1 MAGARGAG
9 GPKGGP
15 PKTSGGPRKP
25 SGGPR
30 KASAGPRKPS
40 GGPPKPTGGPP
51 KPGGRPEARP
61 SGPARGAPLLRAT
74 EAFVSVHPGLEKLLA
89 AELTEL
95 DVSCEIEEGG
105 VIVPATQ
112 RALARIHVGSR
123 IAGRVLVRVGE
134 FRATNLEELA
144 ARVKQLPW
152 RALGESGQPVE
163 VEASCQNSRMRFREL
178 VAEKTRLAVIDGLR
192 GPRMSV
198 MPPSKTP
205 LGVHVRLVDDVA
217 TVSVD
222 ASGERLHMRG
232 WREATAKAPLREN
245 LAAAVLRSAGWRPGM
260 PLVDPMCG
268 AGTFPIEAARQA
280 AGLSPRI
287 GWKYPCANWSDRNP
301 AAWAEA
307 ERAIPA
313 AVATPILAADRD
325 PGAVRATTGNA
336 QRAKVGD
343 KLKILTSA
351 LEELDPPSAKGLLI
365 ANLPYGQR
373 VAEGGDI
380 DGMYA
385 RWGHVLRERWS
396 GWRCAFLAAD
406 PRKLGRLDRRIEI
419 VLRFENGGTPVV
431 VGVLP
436 QA

>member
-1 MAGARGAG
+1 MAGSRGAG
-9 GPKGGP
+9 RPKGPPPKPGGGTRKPGGAPRKSSTGGPK
-15 PKTSGGPRKP
+15 SVGGPRKP
-25 SGGPR
+25 
-30 KASAGPRKPS
+30 
-40 GGPPKPTGGPP
+40 
-51 KPGGRPEARP
+51 GGRTENR
-61 SGPARGAPLLRAT
+61 SSTPARGAPLLRAT

-89 AELTEL
+89 AELAEL
-95 DVSCEIEEGG
+95 DVDCEVEEGG
-105 VIVPATQ
+105 VLIAATQ
-112 RALARIHVGSR
+112 RALARVHLGSR

-134 FRATNLEELA
+134 FRAINLEELA
-144 ARVKQLPW
+144 ARIRQLPW

-163 VEASCQNSRMRFREL
+163 VEASCQNSRLRFREL
-178 VAEKTRLAVIDGLR
+178 VAEKAKLAVIDGLR
-192 GPRMSV
+192 GPRLSV
-198 MPPSKTP
+198 LPPSRTP
-205 LGVHVRLVDDVA
+205 IGVHVRIVDDVA
-217 TVSVD
+217 TISVD
-222 ASGERLHMRG
+222 ASGERLHLRG
-232 WREATAKAPLREN
+232 WREETAKAPLREN

-268 AGTFPIEAARQA
+268 AGTFPIEAARWA
-280 AGLSPRI
+280 AGLSPRL
-287 GWKYPCANWSDRNP
+287 GWAYPCARWSDRSP
-301 AAWAEA
+301 AAWADA
-307 ERAIPA
+307 ERALPA

-343 KLKILTSA
+343 KLKIVGSS

-380 DGMYA
+380 DAMYA
-385 RWGHVLRERWS
+385 RFGHVLRERWA

>member
-1 MAGARGAG
+1 M
-9 GPKGGP
+9 
-15 PKTSGGPRKP
+15 
-25 SGGPR
+25 
-30 KASAGPRKPS
+30 
-40 GGPPKPTGGPP
+40 
-51 KPGGRPEARP
+51 
-61 SGPARGAPLLRAT
+61 
-74 EAFVSVHPGLEKLLA
+74 SVHPGLEKLLA
-89 AELTEL
+89 TELAEL
-95 DVSCEIEEGG
+95 DVDCEVEEGG
-105 VIVPATQ
+105 VIIPATQ
-112 RALARIHVGSR
+112 RALARVHTGSR

-134 FRATNLEELA
+134 FHATNLEELA
-144 ARVKQLPW
+144 ARVRQLPW
-152 RALGESGQPVE
+152 RAVGESGQPVE
-163 VEASCQNSRMRFREL
+163 VEASCSASRLRFREV
-178 VAEKTRLAVIDGLR
+178 VAEKTRLAVIDALR
-192 GPRMSV
+192 GPRLSV
-198 MPPSKTP
+198 LPPSKTP
-205 LGVHVRLVDDVA
+205 IGVHVRIVEDVA

-222 ASGERLHMRG
+222 ASGERLHLRG

-287 GWKYPCANWSDRNP
+287 GWTYPCARWSDRNP

-313 AVATPILAADRD
+313 AVSTPILAADRD
-325 PGAVRATTGNA
+325 AGAVRATTANA
-336 QRAKVGD
+336 QRAKVNI
-343 KLKILTSA
+343 KVLNSP
-351 LEELDPPSAKGLLI
+351 LEELEAPSAKGLLI

-373 VAEGGDI
+373 VAEGGDL
-380 DGMYA
+380 DAMYA